1 MKYKQDL
8 SHIRLTV
15 DEYEDIKVIRKLLK
29 ILGTNEYNWE
39 DIVEVEKKNP
49 NIFKFN
55 RQYKRNEGAAIS
67 SGQKVWK
74 GKGRNTR
81 GNMLLSKRPEIF
93 YLTNG
98 QHITK
103 KLKDVEYGIWTIE
116 N

>member
-1 MKYKQDL
+1 MQFRLRQGTCDDMDKKKQGVKKGIMKYKQDL

-67 SGQKVWK
+67 SGQKV
-74 GKGRNTR
+74 
-81 GNMLLSKRPEIF
+81 
-93 YLTNG
+93 
-98 QHITK
+98 
-103 KLKDVEYGIWTIE
+103 
-116 N
+116 